1 VHPFVACR
9 AEAGHKK
16 EDKDPIHPKGLRRER
31 VLNLSVY
38 GGIYKAKPS
47 ANDRPRA
54 GLLSN
59 RSKPA
64 KHNHLKTGQRGPHPD
79 IESEERLVPF
89 LGMANVLS
97 GEERTHNESPRS
109 CFGNYLGD

>member
-1 VHPFVACR
+1 MLIRNCLHHF
-9 AEAGHKK
+9 
-16 EDKDPIHPKGLRRER
+16 KDPIHPKGLRSER

-38 GGIYKAKPS
+38 GGIYKAKLT

-64 KHNHLKTGQRGPHPD
+64 NGSQTRD

-97 GEERTHNESPRS
+97 EERTHNESPRS
-109 CFGNYLGD
+109 CFGNDLGD